1 MVLCVFLKN
10 RSMASPSEGIL
21 LIGTVK
27 KYVEQPLKIGSTDN
41 VRKLRFL
48 AC

>member
-1 MVLCVFLKN
+1 MVLYVFLKK
-10 RSMASPSEGIL
+10 RSMASTSEGIL

-27 KYVEQPLKIGSTDN
+27 KYVEQPLKVGSRDN